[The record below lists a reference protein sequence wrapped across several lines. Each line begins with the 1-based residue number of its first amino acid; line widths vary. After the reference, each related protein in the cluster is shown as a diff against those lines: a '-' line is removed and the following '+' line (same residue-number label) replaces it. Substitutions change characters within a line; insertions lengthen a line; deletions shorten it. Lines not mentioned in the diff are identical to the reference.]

1 MGKMKQSADPN
12 NTAWAKDTSRF
23 GFQMLEKMGWKQGK
37 GLGKEEQGHT
47 DHVKVQQREGNIGI
61 GAEKSTFVC
70 WTVHRDNFEDL
81 LKKLGKPAEKNDD
94 ASSASSE
101 PSEDVTSPVP
111 KSRSDRKRK
120 SEEEAVEEETSP
132 RRGLGSSTG
141 RAGLGS
147 AVVEEPDA
155 EPDAD
160 GPERERKKKRRK
172 HE

>member
-1 MGKMKQSADPN
+1 MGKMRQSADPN

-37 GLGKEEQGHT
+37 GLGKEEQGLV

-81 LKKLGKPAEKNDD
+81 LKKLNSGDQKKVDD
-94 ASSASSE
+94 ASSSASSE
-101 PSEDVTSPVP
+101 PSEDVVSPRP
-111 KSRSDRKRK
+111 KKDRSDRKRK
-120 SEEEAVEEETSP
+120 SEETADEEIPS
-132 RRGLGSSTG
+132 R
-141 RAGLGS
+141 RAGLG
-147 AVVEEPDA
+147 AVAEEAPDA
-155 EPDAD
+155 EADA
-160 GPERERKKKRRK
+160 PERSDRKTKRRK